1 MTVALNI
8 NFWLIAPY
16 FALLKK
22 FLSYTR
28 QVVDADVTVFTKWI
42 DNSVPDYSLEKNSC
56 CLSQFFCQCASLWL
70 YITCNLE
77 KNTTILDAT
86 LEEIH
91 HLYC

>member
-28 QVVDADVTVFTKWI
+28 QVVDADVTVFTK
-42 DNSVPDYSLEKNSC
+42 
-56 CLSQFFCQCASLWL
+56 
-70 YITCNLE
+70 
-77 KNTTILDAT
+77 
-86 LEEIH
+86 
-91 HLYC
+91 